1 MCQWYNEY
9 MENKPKTSPKDFFL
23 HILAMVALYV
33 GAGSFVTLIFQ
44 YINVIF
50 PDILEKGSYYARSAY
65 NAIRWAISVLMV
77 VFPAY
82 ILTSWYLE
90 KSYARNP
97 EKRNLKIRRWI
108 LYFTI
113 FAAAIIILA
122 DFVALVYNF
131 LGGELTVRFVL
142 KSFTIFAVAGAV
154 FGYYFYDIRK
164 HKTE

>member
-1 MCQWYNEY
+1 
-9 MENKPKTSPKDFFL
+9 MENKLKTSQKDFFL
-23 HILAMVALYV
+23 HILAMVALYI
-33 GAGSFVTLIFQ
+33 GAGSFITLIFQ

-77 VFPAY
+77 VFPVY
-82 ILTSWYLE
+82 ILTSWFLE
-90 KSYARNP
+90 KEYKLRP
-97 EKRNLKIRRWI
+97 EKRNLKIRRWL

-113 FAAAIIILA
+113 FAAAIIMLG

-131 LGGELTVRFVL
+131 LGGELTIRFVL
-142 KSFTIFAVAGAV
+142 KSLVIFAVAGAV
-154 FGYYFYDIRK
+154 LGYYFYDIRK